1 MYMYI
6 YIYVYIYIHK
16 CIYICTSRKGP
27 PGVAAGIA
35 HDASQVPTEA
45 LAQLKESQPAV
56 NGMCVSISSPRNNV
70 RLACRAS
77 RCCVL
82 DT

>member
-1 MYMYI
+1 MCI
-6 YIYVYIYIHK
+6 YSYTYVYIYIHK
-16 CIYICTSRKGP
+16 CMYICTSRKGP

-35 HDASQVPTEA
+35 HDASHVHTEA

-56 NGMCVSISSPRNNV
+56 NGMCVSISSPRHNV